1 MVVFHTITSRNQT
14 IEKVVKGKTYVYER
28 IPYYNPRIRN
38 TSYHYRYVGT
48 KDDGG
53 IRKIRSVLPRRS
65 LIHGP
70 FIPIMKIIDDMGIE
84 EMLKKHLTETESRE
98 IVAIAVSKIVRPL
111 PLASIDTW
119 FEGTSLSRK
128 LGVDLKSQRIS
139 ELLDRIGSSDLYRQF
154 SSDLIRRI
162 KPGNSLLY
170 DITSLPSYGSAEI
183 LEYGH
188 AKDHP
193 ELEQINLG
201 MVMERTRNIPLF
213 FEIYGGSIPD
223 VVTLKST
230 VEGIRKLIP
239 KIEIVL
245 DRGFFSHENLRLLK
259 DDSYIIAA
267 SLVPKAVKNVFSSA
281 SRTVDRA
288 DNVIMYQNEP
298 IFCKQA
304 SFTMDDLHLKGYFY
318 HDRKREA
325 DELSDFHRKLSEKRS
340 AIEKL
345 QIRPGIRET
354 IESIASHYGKYFTW
368 KIVDG
373 RIKTM
378 AKNNAISAAEN
389 RMGRFLLVYNGEYTS
404 LEYLSLYRNRD
415 SIEKAFRMLK
425 TDMDIFPMRVRKE
438 STIRGMLFIFFISL
452 IIRTALMTG
461 MISSGLM
468 RKYSLEKMILELEK
482 LHVVEDASGS
492 INELERTR
500 KQKDILEALEKVSW
514 W

>member
-1 MVVFHTITSRNQT
+1 MVVFPTITSRNQT

-28 IPYYNPRIRN
+28 IPYYNPKIRN
-38 TSYHYRYVGT
+38 TSYHYRYIGRKNNGET
-48 KDDGG
+48 
-53 IRKIRSVLPRRS
+53 RKIRSVLPRRS

-70 FIPIMKIIDDMGIE
+70 FIPIMNIVRDIGIE
-84 EMLKKHLTETESRE
+84 EMLKRHFTETESKE
-98 IVAIAVSKIVRPL
+98 IIAIAVSKIVRPL

-154 SSDLIRRI
+154 SRDLISRI
-162 KPGNSLLY
+162 NPGNSLLY

-201 MVMERTRNIPLF
+201 MVMERSRNIPLF
-213 FEIYGGSIPD
+213 FEIYSGSIPD
-223 VVTLKST
+223 VVTLKRT

-239 KIEIVL
+239 KIEIIL
-245 DRGFFSHENLRLLK
+245 DRGFFSHENLSLLK

-288 DNVIMYQNEP
+288 DNVIMYENEP
-298 IFCKQA
+298 IFCRQI
-304 SFTMDDLHLKGYFY
+304 SLTMDDLHLEGYFY
-318 HDRKREA
+318 HDPRRES
-325 DELSDFHRKLSEKRS
+325 DERSDFHRKLSERRS

-345 QIRPGIRET
+345 QIGPDVRET
-354 IESIASHYGKYFTW
+354 IESMASQYLRYFTW
-368 KIVDG
+368 RVEDG
-373 RIKTM
+373 RIKTWVR
-378 AKNNAISAAEN
+378 NNAITAAEN
-389 RMGRFLLVYNGEYTS
+389 RMGKFLLVYRGEYTP
-404 LEYLSLYRNRD
+404 LECLSIYRNRD
-415 SIEKAFRMLK
+415 SIEKAFRILK

-452 IIRTALMTG
+452 IIRTALMRG

-468 RKYSLEKMILELEK
+468 KKYSLEKLILELEK
-482 LHVVEDASGS
+482 LHVVEDANGS
-492 INELERTR
+492 MRELERTR
-500 KQKDILEALEKVSW
+500 KQKGILDALEKVSW

>member
-70 FIPIMKIIDDMGIE
+70 FIPIMKIVRDMGIE
-84 EMLKKHLTETESRE
+84 EMLEKHITEMESRE
-98 IVAIAVSKIVRPL
+98 IIAIAVSKIVRPL
-111 PLASIDTW
+111 PLASIDAW
-119 FEGTSLSRK
+119 FDGTSLSRTMD
-128 LGVDLKSQRIS
+128 VDLKSQRIS
-139 ELLDRIGSSDLYRQF
+139 ELLDRIGKSDLYRQF
-154 SSDLIRRI
+154 SSDLIRRFN
-162 KPGNSLLY
+162 PGNSLLY

-201 MVMERTRNIPLF
+201 MVMERSRNIPLF
-213 FEIYGGSIPD
+213 FEIYSGSIPD
-223 VVTLKST
+223 VVTQKRT
-230 VEGIRKLIP
+230 VESIRKLIP
-239 KIEIVL
+239 KIEIIL
-245 DRGFFSHENLRLLK
+245 DRGFFSHENLSLLK

-281 SRTVDRA
+281 SRSVDRA
-288 DNVIMYQNEP
+288 DNVIMYENEP
-298 IFCKQA
+298 IFCK
-304 SFTMDDLHLKGYFY
+304 SVNFNMNDLGLRGYFY
-318 HDRKREA
+318 HDPRRES
-325 DELSDFHRKLSEKRS
+325 DERSDFHRKLAEKRS
-340 AIEKL
+340 AVEKL
-345 QIRPGIRET
+345 QARPNVRET
-354 IESIASHYGKYFTW
+354 IESMASTYLRFFTW
-368 KIVDG
+368 RIEDG
-373 RIKTM
+373 KIKTR
-378 AKNNAISAAEN
+378 ARNNAISAVEN
-389 RMGRFLLVYNGEYTS
+389 RMGKFLLVYNGEYTPF
-404 LEYLSLYRNRD
+404 ECLSIYRNRD

-452 IIRTALMTG
+452 IIRTALMRG

-492 INELERTR
+492 ITELERTR